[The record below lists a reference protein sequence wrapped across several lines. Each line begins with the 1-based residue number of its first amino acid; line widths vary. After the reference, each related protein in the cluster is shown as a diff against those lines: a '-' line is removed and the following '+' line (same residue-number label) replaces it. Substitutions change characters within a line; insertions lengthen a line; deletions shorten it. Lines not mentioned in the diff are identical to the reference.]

1 MDKYFSKV
9 YASDTFSLKHKYG
22 FDRFYRNIG
31 FDPRYICHVGDSLV
45 DVPSKSLGLKNI
57 YLKYGLLPENITEEI
72 MNIINCSDATITE
85 FKDLQR
91 VL

>member
-1 MDKYFSKV
+1 M
-9 YASDTFSLKHKYG
+9 
-22 FDRFYRNIG
+22 
-31 FDPRYICHVGDSLV
+31 
-45 DVPSKSLGLKNI
+45 PSKSLGLKNI

-85 FKDLQR
+85 FKDLKR